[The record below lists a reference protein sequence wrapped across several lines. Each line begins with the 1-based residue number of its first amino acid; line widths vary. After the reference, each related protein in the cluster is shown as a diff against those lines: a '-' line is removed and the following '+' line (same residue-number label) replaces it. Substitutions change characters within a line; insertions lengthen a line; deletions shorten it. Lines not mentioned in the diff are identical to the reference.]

1 MLVGQAHT
9 KIENGQ
15 LHDEKTLAYLGKHLE
30 AFVQHMRQKA

>member
-15 LHDEKTLAYLGKHLE
+15 VIDEKTLAYLGKHLT
-30 AFVQHMRQKA
+30 AFIEHMRQKA